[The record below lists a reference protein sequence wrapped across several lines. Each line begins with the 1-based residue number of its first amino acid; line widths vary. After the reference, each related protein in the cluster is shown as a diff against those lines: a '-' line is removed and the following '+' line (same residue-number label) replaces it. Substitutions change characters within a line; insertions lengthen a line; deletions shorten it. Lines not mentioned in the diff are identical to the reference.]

1 MVCHWYFG
9 FKDSLKNQQVTI
21 LPFHDHAYFSDYTSE
36 HNINVDTTL
45 EKRPSNHIFV
55 TNNIQ
60 NEDLGS
66 NSGTSTSL
74 PRSIDINLARDRN
87 GTLGR
92 NGGGGG
98 PGSGCHYTAGPLI
111 PCDPPSPVH
120 SRRSTRSYREVEE
133 RPGGTMQRAASTAD
147 ISQYECSEDGAIRLH
162 MVSNMILLIA
172 SLLMIGTGNYIFNKY
187 IGNNYLGNNYL
198 VLLQQDL
205 SQPLLFSTR
214 IYYFHVAVNWKAT

>member
-1 MVCHWYFG
+1 MHRYFG

-36 HNINVDTTL
+36 HNINVDNTL

-87 GTLGR
+87 GTSGR

-172 SLLMIGTGNYIFNKY
+172 SLLMIGTGNYIPYFLIQFPRK
-187 IGNNYLGNNYL
+187 
-198 VLLQQDL
+198 
-205 SQPLLFSTR
+205 LLFFDFGLMYCDLCSQYINVRKLFKGGNYSRAET
-214 IYYFHVAVNWKAT
+214 I

>member
-1 MVCHWYFG
+1 MCIGALVSRTLF
-9 FKDSLKNQQVTI
+9 KNQQVTI

-98 PGSGCHYTAGPLI
+98 PGSGCHYI
-111 PCDPPSPVH
+111 PCEPASPVP
-120 SRRSTRSYREVEE
+120 SRTRSYREVEE

-162 MVSNMILLIA
+162 MVSNMILLVA
-172 SLLMIGTGNYIFNKY
+172 SLLMIGTGNYIIN
-187 IGNNYLGNNYL
+187 I
-198 VLLQQDL
+198 
-205 SQPLLFSTR
+205 
-214 IYYFHVAVNWKAT
+214 

>member
-45 EKRPSNHIFV
+45 EKQPSNHIFL

-98 PGSGCHYTAGPLI
+98 PGSGCHYI
-111 PCDPPSPVH
+111 PCEPASPVP
-120 SRRSTRSYREVEE
+120 SRTRSYREVEE

-147 ISQYECSEDGAIRLH
+147 ISQYECSEDGAIKLH

-172 SLLMIGTGNYIFNKY
+172 SLLMIGTGNYIPK
-187 IGNNYLGNNYL
+187 
-198 VLLQQDL
+198 
-205 SQPLLFSTR
+205 
-214 IYYFHVAVNWKAT
+214 

>member
-1 MVCHWYFG
+1 MGFPVYALSCLFRVPTILSPQTKSIMDDPMASRYSG

-21 LPFHDHAYFSDYTSE
+21 LPFHDHAHFSDYTSE
-36 HNINVDTTL
+36 HNINDDTTL
-45 EKRPSNHIFV
+45 EKQPSNHILV

-111 PCDPPSPVH
+111 PCDLPSPVP
-120 SRRSTRSYREVEE
+120 SRRSNRSYREVEE

-172 SLLMIGTGNYIFNKY
+172 SLLMIGTGKY
-187 IGNNYLGNNYL
+187 ISN
-198 VLLQQDL
+198 
-205 SQPLLFSTR
+205 
-214 IYYFHVAVNWKAT
+214 I

>member
-1 MVCHWYFG
+1 MDDPCHRYFG

-21 LPFHDHAYFSDYTSE
+21 LPFHDRAHFSDYNSE

-45 EKRPSNHIFV
+45 EIRPSNHIFV

-74 PRSIDINLARDRN
+74 PRSIDINLARGDRN

-92 NGGGGG
+92 NGGGG
-98 PGSGCHYTAGPLI
+98 HYTAGPLI
-111 PCDPPSPVH
+111 PCDPPSPVP

-172 SLLMIGTGNYIFNKY
+172 SLLMIGTGKY
-187 IGNNYLGNNYL
+187 TSNI
-198 VLLQQDL
+198 
-205 SQPLLFSTR
+205 
-214 IYYFHVAVNWKAT
+214 